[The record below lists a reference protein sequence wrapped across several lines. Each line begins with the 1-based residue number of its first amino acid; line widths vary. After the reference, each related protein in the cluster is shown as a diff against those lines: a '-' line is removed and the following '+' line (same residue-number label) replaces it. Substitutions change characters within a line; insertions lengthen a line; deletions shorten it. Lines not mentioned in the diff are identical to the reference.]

1 MTIVDWSTATF
12 SDEFTSR
19 TWRDQQVGVLCSMW
33 NVVIDHRCDGC
44 IKRQV
49 LRGKFASFYFDSVLQ
64 LWRLF
69 FPLSTP
75 SCIARSIKINQ
86 SRHGQPSLQT
96 CHSLQTS
103 ATYQKE
109 GKMKTSNAASWI
121 FAPQLLLLPT
131 TFQVKQCLVCPPLFL
146 NMLPRSPNS
155 GGGFAL
161 WWIVFAADCK
171 KQLLVLSPSCWISS
185 HC

>member
-1 MTIVDWSTATF
+1 MSSLF
-12 SDEFTSR
+12 SFARHLVIQDLERPTSR
-19 TWRDQQVGVLCSMW
+19 CVVLHVKCS
-33 NVVIDHRCDGC
+33 DRSS
-44 IKRQV
+44 
-49 LRGKFASFYFDSVLQ
+49 LRRMHKMSSPQRKVCFLL
-64 LWRLF
+64 LWQCS
-69 FPLSTP
+69 STVKIVFSPINP
-75 SCIARSIKINQ
+75 SCIARSTKINQ

-121 FAPQLLLLPT
+121 FAPQLLLPT
-131 TFQVKQCLVCPPLFL
+131 TFQVKHCLVCPPLFL

-161 WWIVFAADCK
+161 WWIVFAVDSK
-171 KQLLVLSPSCWISS
+171 KQLLVLLPSCWISS